1 MYILSDFH
9 FFLKRFWCIIFDMV
23 NITISKNQGEQRLD
37 RFLKKYFPKASLG
50 HIYKMIRKDVKVNG
64 RRKKPETVLNQGDEV
79 CIYIDECEKAAL
91 QADIG
96 QERQKVKKQ
105 FSVIYED
112 ENILVAD
119 KPFGLLTHGDSR
131 EKKNH
136 LANQVL
142 SYMIEKGEYDPR
154 IEKTFIPA
162 PANRLDRNTTGIVLF
177 GKNMS
182 SLRELNRMF
191 RERNEVEK
199 LYLTIVSGKIENPL
213 FLKSSMIKDDS
224 RNLTVSASGDG
235 KVMETDIVPLMYSTG
250 KKIYTLTEANIHTGR
265 THQIRFQLSEAGFPI
280 IGDSKYGN
288 AGVNRVM
295 KDRYG
300 LTTQLLHAYKI
311 KFLKIREGSPL
322 EYLAEKEFECDL
334 PKRFE
339 RIKNEI
345 FG

>member
-1 MYILSDFH
+1 MI
-9 FFLKRFWCIIFDMV
+9 

-64 RRKKPETVLNQGDEV
+64 KRKKPETVLIQGDEV
-79 CIYIDECEKAAL
+79 CIYIGESEKESL

-96 QERQKVKKQ
+96 QERQRVKKQ
-105 FSVIYED
+105 FSIIYED

-154 IEKTFIPA
+154 TEKTFIPA

-182 SLRELNRMF
+182 SLRELNRML
-191 RERNEVEK
+191 RDRSEVEK
-199 LYLTIVSGKIENPL
+199 LYLTIVSGKIESPL
-213 FLKSSMIKDDS
+213 HLQSSMIKDDR
-224 RNLTVSASGDG
+224 RNMAISAISSG
-235 KVMETDIVPLMYSTG
+235 KMMETDIVPLMSAYMG
-250 KKIYTLTEANIHTGR
+250 KKPYTLAEANIHTGR

-280 IGDSKYGN
+280 VGDSKYGDSS
-288 AGVNRVM
+288 VNSLM
-295 KDRYG
+295 KDRHG
-300 LTTQLLHAYKI
+300 LTTQLLHAYKV
-311 KFLKIREGSPL
+311 KFLKVGENSPL
-322 EYLAEKEFECDL
+322 AYLAEKEFECDL